1 MLLFTMPVTHDE
13 THHRFVLT
21 LPEGGGDLRYRLH
34 PDGVMEMYHT
44 EVDPGLR
51 GRGAAAGLSA
61 AAFAFA
67 RAKGLKVKVT
77 CPYVASWLKRRP
89 EENDLLLMR
98 LDKPEPLIDPA

>member
-1 MLLFTMPVTHDE
+1 MLVEHDIPNQ
-13 THHRFVLT
+13 RFSVR
-21 LPEGGGDLRYRLH
+21 LPEGGGDLRYRMH

-51 GRGAAAGLSA
+51 GRGAAAALSA

-67 RAKGLKVKVT
+67 RANGLKVKVT
-77 CPYVASWLKRRP
+77 CPYVARWVTRHP
-89 EENDLLLMR
+89 EANDLLLMR